1 MLEADLGVE
10 SQSPECSPVLEPL
23 LTWVVPPLPTPHS
36 CPISPHPPQGPA
48 EKQQRPRRDLAQR
61 PCPGALLTRPVLVSP
76 QESSTVPH
84 RVLQKPSQLLQEP
97 LGAQVPPETRGRP
110 LGGAARGATIR
121 AAASNPR
128 PGIGEDAALRDCVDP
143 AP

>member
-10 SQSPECSPVLEPL
+10 SQSRECSHVLEPL
-23 LTWVVPPLPTPHS
+23 LTWVVPRSLPPN
-36 CPISPHPPQGPA
+36 PVPGPPG
-48 EKQQRPRRDLAQR
+48 LAPR
-61 PCPGALLTRPVLVSP
+61 PCHGALLTRPVHVSP
-76 QESSTVPH
+76 QESSTIPH

-110 LGGAARGATIR
+110 LGGAARDATVRGAT
-121 AAASNPR
+121 SNPR